1 MADDSDDPAFDAD
14 EIPKLL
20 MKAKSGGDALT
31 FAFGLTAKPE
41 DCVLLLHLRKPGQ
54 ALKKDVKALPVK
66 TSKTCFGTFTVAE
79 GEVRLQPVKP
89 VKGMI
94 KQLKKRFRN
103 AGLMKYTPVLLGPGG
118 EPLDEDTLPDDE
130 LEGDEDD
137 TTETMETVPEAPP
150 LPEVDNSA
158 LKKRLA
164 ALVPKVQAL
173 TGDIADR
180 LRQACLMAGQQI
192 NANDPAAETTLARI
206 EEVLARQAA
215 PAAPPLPPRP
225 DAPGQTTAGSDTPP
239 VAPPPPEAPQVPLAR
254 LQETMAKII
263 QRIRALPD
271 GPARNMLGGQ
281 AREILGFINE
291 GAVERAIAA
300 IRTLTQDLLA
310 AEKTGSDGGKAKS
323 DPMVVWRDAKE
334 TVDVSIS
341 ALQSALKGI
350 DDPDL
355 QRIADAGLNGITDG
369 LQTRLMVALFD
380 YNATQGDARAKAAA
394 TLRTR
399 AAELRKMLDSDPII
413 ALCEDNPFGVNV
425 AIRGPLG
432 AALNELE
439 NIAGA

>member
-31 FAFGLTAKPE
+31 FAFGLTAKPD

-79 GEVRLQPVKP
+79 GEVRFQPVKP

-103 AGLMKYTPVLLGPGG
+103 AGLMKYTPVLVGPGG
-118 EPLDEDTLPDDE
+118 EVIDEDMLPDDD
-130 LEGDEDD
+130 LDTDD
-137 TTETMETVPEAPP
+137 DDAADAPETAAEAAPAP
-150 LPEVDNSA
+150 GIDAAA

-164 ALVPKVQAL
+164 ALVPRVQAL
-173 TGDIADR
+173 TGDMADR
-180 LRQACLMAGQQI
+180 LRQACLLAGQQI
-192 NANDPAAETTLARI
+192 NAGDAAAEATLARI
-206 EEVLARQAA
+206 EDVLARLPA
-215 PAAPPLPPRP
+215 PSATTETPPPAPP
-225 DAPGQTTAGSDTPP
+225 A
-239 VAPPPPEAPQVPLAR
+239 PEAPQVPLAR
-254 LQETMAKII
+254 LQETMAKIVT
-263 QRIRALPD
+263 RIRALPD
-271 GPARNMLGGQ
+271 GPARTMLGGQ

-291 GAVERAIAA
+291 GAVERAIAG

-310 AEKTGSDGGKAKS
+310 AEQAGTGGGGAPKA

-341 ALQSALKGI
+341 SLQSALRGI

-355 QRIADAGLNGITDG
+355 KRIADAGLNGITDG
-369 LQTRLMVALFD
+369 LQTRLMAALFD
-380 YNATQGDARAKAAA
+380 YNASSGDGRAKAAA
-394 TLRTR
+394 TLRSR
-399 AAELRKMLDSDPII
+399 AAELRKMIEGDPII
-413 ALCEDNPFGVNV
+413 ALCEDNPFGVKV

-432 AALNELE
+432 AALTELE
-439 NIAGA
+439 SIAGA